1 MDYPFSDQAEKA
13 VLGTM
18 MVDEEAVLV
27 GCASLDTED
36 FYVESNCL
44 VYKAIRS
51 LYDRKLP
58 IDITTVT
65 DELLNVNN
73 LEAVGGVSFLGS
85 LVEGVLKPNME
96 YYISI
101 LKDKTNL
108 RNLIKLFETQLD
120 IIEKEGI
127 SDVATYM
134 NDIENSVLAIT
145 RNRRVGDFKSSK
157 DIVKVLQEKFFRGS
171 KNKNKAKG
179 VLSGFF
185 ELDEKTNG
193 WQPGDLIIL
202 AARPSMGKSTL
213 ALNFAVNAAR
223 FSRVPVAFFSLEM
236 TAEQLVERVISFTA
250 HVQLTKI
257 RKLEFD
263 ADDLVKF
270 EDGVK
275 KVSNLPIYID
285 DTPGA
290 KLSDIQAKTR
300 KLKSLRSDL
309 GLIVIDYLG
318 LITTSGKY
326 KNDRQQEV
334 AEISRTLKALAR
346 EVNVPIIVLSQLSRS
361 AEQRKGEDK
370 RPQLSD
376 LRDSGAIEQ
385 DADQV
390 LFIYREDYY
399 SNDKEVRE
407 NPQVKAEILLS
418 KNRNGATGIIDVMF
432 AKQYTEFN
440 NINKD
445 NH

>member
-18 MVDEEAVLV
+18 MSDEEAVLV
-27 GCASLDTED
+27 GCASLSEED
-36 FYVESNCL
+36 FYVENNKL
-44 VYKAIRS
+44 VYRAIRS

-73 LEAVGGVSFLGS
+73 LDAVGGVSFLAS

-101 LKDKTNL
+101 LRDKTNL
-108 RNLIKLFETQLD
+108 RNLIRLFETQLSELD
-120 IIEKEGI
+120 KEGVK
-127 SDVATYM
+127 DVASYL
-134 NDIENSVLAIT
+134 NEVENSVLKIT
-145 RNRRVGDFKSSK
+145 RNRQVGEFKSAK
-157 DIVKVLQEKFFRGS
+157 DIVGVLQEKFFRGS
-171 KNKNKAKG
+171 KNHNKIKG
-179 VLSGFF
+179 VLSGFY
-185 ELDEKTNG
+185 ELDDKTNG

-223 FSRVPVAFFSLEM
+223 YSKVPVAFFSLEM
-236 TAEQLVERVISFTA
+236 TAEQLVERIVSFTA
-250 HVQLTKI
+250 HVQLNKI
-257 RKLEFD
+257 RKLEFEP
-263 ADDLVKF
+263 DDLVKF
-270 EDGVK
+270 EDGAK
-275 KVSNLPIYID
+275 KVGNLPIFID

-290 KLSDIQAKTR
+290 NISDIQAKAR
-300 KLKSLRSDL
+300 KLKSLRNDL

-326 KNDRQQEV
+326 NSVSETV
-334 AEISRTLKALAR
+334 ADISRTLKALAR
-346 EVNVPIIVLSQLSRS
+346 EINVPIIVLSQLSRA

-370 RPQLSD
+370 RPILSD

-390 LFIYREDYY
+390 LFIYRDDYY
-399 SNDKEVRE
+399 SNDKEVKE

-418 KNRNGATGIIDVMF
+418 KNRNGATGIIEVMF

-440 NINKD
+440 NINRRD
-445 NH
+445 Q